1 MNDEWRER
9 RLRTLIFSHTWEMF
23 EKGKFGQTKKDQE
36 PFSFFRNF
44 FSVTEVFCA
53 QEDCQQLRFHS
64 WSDSA
69 REESDYPWRWGISPF
84 HTSGLKSQYSSRP
97 TS

>member
-1 MNDEWRER
+1 
-9 RLRTLIFSHTWEMF
+9 MF
-23 EKGKFGQTKKDQE
+23 EKGKFEQTKKDQE

-53 QEDCQQLRFHS
+53 QEDCQQLGFHS

-69 REESDYPWRWGISPF
+69 REESDYPWRWGISPLSHLWF
-84 HTSGLKSQYSSRP
+84 EVPIFKSTDVMIRVP
-97 TS
+97 